1 MVRVKITIDIIL
13 SQIPFD
19 IMSLI
24 FIIPLPKTR
33 AFGAVA
39 TGSINAHDAA
49 RVAETRRM
57 YG

>member
-1 MVRVKITIDIIL
+1 MTIDIML

-19 IMSLI
+19 IMSRI

-49 RVAETRRM
+49 RVAETRRI